1 MSKNHINCFI
11 STVVLTEIIIK
22 VGKNSITFFSV
33 HSLLDLLGNLQWRRI
48 IIQYLL
54 WYSLEYCYNI
64 IINILCL
71 VGGILQRKKGKYI
84 TLFSSQK
91 IPLSGIICSESAAQ
105 DYSRHSTGIFFV
117 YTVLI
122 PFLGAQELKGAVSRD
137 LLEFFHESNPPGSL
151 INRLKWFCRK
161 IRFREDFRI
170 FGSKNLTRRSDS
182 QCRVTYFANISAK
195 TNLSGKQF
203 YSVFSV
209 F

>member
-1 MSKNHINCFI
+1 M
-11 STVVLTEIIIK
+11 
-22 VGKNSITFFSV
+22 
-33 HSLLDLLGNLQWRRI
+33 
-48 IIQYLL
+48 
-54 WYSLEYCYNI
+54 
-64 IINILCL
+64 
-71 VGGILQRKKGKYI
+71 GGILQRKKGKYI

-91 IPLSGIICSESAAQ
+91 IPLSGIICSASAAQ

-137 LLEFFHESNPPGSL
+137 LLEFFHESNPPGPL

-170 FGSKNLTRRSDS
+170 FGSQNLTRRSDS